1 MRKQSRTGPAQQ
13 SFTKR
18 LYLAGEGALIAVAL
32 STEAAQTTKANSR
45 QALLSMLTL
54 KIADHLRLTGT
65 ALSSGHYYSVPILLR
80 SALDSIGV
88 LCITS
93 RDEREL
99 KNWVFLTYVSTI
111 EKGLDAIRLREMRSD
126 FYTRART
133 AYDGLLS
140 SDSHVQPVRQLIW
153 DFNIH
158 VHPGLE
164 GLLEIVDFPL
174 ELDELLG
181 VEVRKVLDMAQGD
194 LDRALGLLGLITKKS
209 KPNKRKGPA
218 PSTPAG
224 TRQPPQF
231 GTFNEDV
238 LDSYSGVL
246 HAATH
251 HLVELTAYIFKD
263 SSPASVMQAAAAWNA
278 RSLAQFKAYKKR

>member
-1 MRKQSRTGPAQQ
+1 MKKQSRTGPTQL

-18 LYLAGEGALIAVAL
+18 LFLAGEGALIAVAL
-32 STEAAQTTKANSR
+32 STEATRATKAKSR

-54 KIADHLRLTGT
+54 KTADHLRLAGT
-65 ALSSGHYYSVPILLR
+65 ALSEGHYYSAPILLR

-93 RDEREL
+93 REEKEL
-99 KNWVFLTYVSTI
+99 KKWVFLTYVSTI

-126 FYTRART
+126 FYARART

-153 DFNIH
+153 DFNVH

-181 VEVRKVLDMAQGD
+181 VEVRKVLDIAQGD
-194 LDRALGLLGLITKKS
+194 LDRAIELLGLVNKKS
-209 KPNKRKGPA
+209 KPRKRPA
-218 PSTPAG
+218 PSAPAG
-224 TRQPPQF
+224 AGQPAQY

-251 HLVELTAYIFKD
+251 HLVELSAFIFKD
-263 SSPASVMQAAAAWNA
+263 SAPASVMQAAAEWNA
-278 RSLAQFKAYKKR
+278 RSQAQFKAYKKR

>member
-1 MRKQSRTGPAQQ
+1 MRKQSRTDPDQH

-32 STEAAQTTKANSR
+32 STEATQTTKLDSR

-88 LCITS
+88 LCVTS

-111 EKGLDAIRLREMRSD
+111 DKGLDAIRLREMRSD
-126 FYTRART
+126 FYARART

-140 SDSHVQPVRQLIW
+140 SNSHVQPVRQLIW
-153 DFNIH
+153 DFNVH

-181 VEVRKVLDMAQGD
+181 VDVRKVLDMAQGD
-194 LDRALGLLGLITKKS
+194 LNRAIGLLGLVSKKS
-209 KPNKRKGPA
+209 KPKKRKGPA
-218 PSTPAG
+218 PSAPASA
-224 TRQPPQF
+224 RQPAQF
-231 GTFNEDV
+231 GIFNEDV
-238 LDSYSGVL
+238 LDSYSRVL

-263 SSPASVMQAAAAWNA
+263 SAPSSVMQAAVAWNA
-278 RSLAQFKAYKKR
+278 RSQAQFKAYKKR

>member
-1 MRKQSRTGPAQQ
+1 MKKQSRTGPAQL
-13 SFTKR
+13 SFNKR

-32 STEAAQTTKANSR
+32 STEATRATKAKSR

-54 KIADHLRLTGT
+54 KTADHLRLAGT
-65 ALSSGHYYSVPILLR
+65 ALSDGHYYSAPILLR

-93 RDEREL
+93 REEKEL
-99 KNWVFLTYVSTI
+99 KKWVFLTYVSTI
-111 EKGLDAIRLREMRSD
+111 EKGLNAIRLREMRSA
-126 FYTRART
+126 FYARART

-153 DFNIH
+153 DFNVL

-194 LDRALGLLGLITKKS
+194 LDRAIGLLELVSKKS
-209 KPNKRKGPA
+209 KPRKRPA
-218 PSTPAG
+218 PSAPAG
-224 TRQPPQF
+224 TGQPAQY
-231 GTFNEDV
+231 GTFNENV

-251 HLVELTAYIFKD
+251 HLVELSAYIFKD
-263 SSPASVMQAAAAWNA
+263 SAPAGVMQAAADWNA
-278 RSLAQFKAYKKR
+278 RSQVQFKAYKKR

>member
-1 MRKQSRTGPAQQ
+1 
-13 SFTKR
+13 
-18 LYLAGEGALIAVAL
+18 
-32 STEAAQTTKANSR
+32 
-45 QALLSMLTL
+45 MLTL
-54 KIADHLRLTGT
+54 KTADHLRLAGT
-65 ALSSGHYYSVPILLR
+65 ALSDGHYYSAPILLR

-93 RDEREL
+93 REEKEL
-99 KNWVFLTYVSTI
+99 KKWVFLTYVSTI

-126 FYTRART
+126 FYARART

-153 DFNIH
+153 DFNVH

-181 VEVRKVLDMAQGD
+181 IEIRKVLDIAQGD
-194 LDRALGLLGLITKKS
+194 LDRAIDLLGLANSKLKPKK
-209 KPNKRKGPA
+209 RPA
-218 PSTPAG
+218 PSTPTGAG
-224 TRQPPQF
+224 QPAQY

-251 HLVELTAYIFKD
+251 HLVELAAYIFKD
-263 SSPASVMQAAAAWNA
+263 SASASIMQAATEWNV
-278 RSLAQFKAYKKR
+278 RSQTQFKAYKKQ

>member
-1 MRKQSRTGPAQQ
+1 MKKQSGTGPARQ

-18 LYLAGEGALIAVAL
+18 LYLAGEGAILAVAL
-32 STEAAQTTKANSR
+32 STEATQATKINSR
-45 QALLSMLTL
+45 RALLSMLTL
-54 KIADHLRLTGT
+54 KTADHLRLAGT
-65 ALSSGHYYSVPILLR
+65 ALSEGHYYSAPILLR

-111 EKGLDAIRLREMRSD
+111 DKGLDAIRLREMRSD
-126 FYTRART
+126 FYARART

-140 SDSHVQPVRQLIW
+140 SDSHIQPVRQLIW
-153 DFNIH
+153 DFNVH

-164 GLLEIVDFPL
+164 GLLEIANFPL

-181 VEVRKVLDMAQGD
+181 VEVRKVLDIAQGD
-194 LDRALGLLGLITKKS
+194 LDRAIGLLGLVTKKL
-209 KPNKRKGPA
+209 KPKKRKEPP
-218 PSTPAG
+218 PSAPAG
-224 TRQPPQF
+224 SKQPPQF
-231 GTFNEDV
+231 GTFNEDL

-251 HLVELTAYIFKD
+251 HLVELAAFVFKD
-263 SSPASVMQAAAAWNA
+263 SAPASVMQAAADWNA
-278 RSLAQFKAYKKR
+278 ASQAQFKAYKKR